1 MHQLVQAAID
11 AANSGD
17 NRRAQGYLKQVLTEN
32 PNEVEG
38 WLVLAAILED
48 PEKKRQ
54 CLNRVLALDPTN
66 QIAREELLGMDRA
79 AFSSRPAPAPEM
91 SVEPVKPSQT
101 WVETVPEA
109 APAPV
114 QPATPPASAP
124 SRSRLS
130 KTLVFTYPLW
140 LKILTYLA
148 AALLGFFTV
157 AMLCTSPAEALIPG
171 VIGLLSLGSLW
182 VVSARVEVSNEGIQ
196 SSRWVTGKSKI
207 AWNEIKEFKSAATG
221 QNLNLIANNG
231 KKVTV
236 TAQVGGYTQIVEIL
250 RRKRPDLFNLEPTER
265 GGITSQISTFS
276 GEKTFKRGIFGSILG
291 YALGVV
297 SLLFGG
303 WGMLN
308 YQVNSSNLVIGLV
321 FFFFGLYLLGANL
334 LAIQEVVIRPQQIT
348 IVGNFGEEELTRDQI
363 AKIEMKSQRQRRGRV
378 VNFVVIQRTSGKA
391 LSINGLSGGP
401 ELLYGT
407 LMNWWQSA
415 R

>member
-32 PNEVEG
+32 PNEAEG

-54 CLNRVLALDPTN
+54 CLNRVLALEPTN

-79 AFSSRPAPAPEM
+79 AFSSRPAAEPEIASAPL
-91 SVEPVKPSQT
+91 KPSQA
-101 WVETVPEA
+101 WAETVSE
-109 APAPV
+109 PV
-114 QPATPPASAP
+114 QPATPPRPAQP
-124 SRSRLS
+124 SSRLS

-157 AMLCTSPAEALIPG
+157 AMLCTSPADAFIPG

-207 AWNEIKEFKSAATG
+207 AWNEIVEFKSAATG
-221 QNLNLIANNG
+221 QNLNLIAQDG
-231 KKVTV
+231 RKVSV
-236 TAQVGGYTQIVEIL
+236 TAQVGGYAQIVEVL
-250 RRKRPDLFNLEPTER
+250 RRKRPDLFNLQPSER
-265 GGITSQISTFS
+265 SGITAQASTFS
-276 GEKTFKRGIFGSILG
+276 GEKTFKRSSVGSIIG
-291 YALGVV
+291 YALGLV
-297 SLLFGG
+297 SLVFGG

-308 YQVNSSNLVIGLV
+308 YQANSSNLILGLV

-378 VNFVVIQRTSGKA
+378 VNFVVIQRASGKT